1 MIIPV
6 GKNKHQVS
14 QGGLKHESL
23 MDLMDSDLFKV
34 AQGTSGLLDRNKQEE
49 PVTEPSDELQQAVDD
64 PSGSLGMNPPGA
76 DAGQQPQPVPQ
87 LAPQPQQQP
96 QQGGFEQA
104 ANQIA
109 MKVLEGLNLQP
120 AAWDVNTAVQNQ
132 AGQVS
137 AITIKMTRGANMK
150 AVAKATNSGQTK

>member
-1 MIIPV
+1 
-6 GKNKHQVS
+6 
-14 QGGLKHESL
+14 
-23 MDLMDSDLFKV
+23 
-34 AQGTSGLLDRNKQEE
+34 
-49 PVTEPSDELQQAVDD
+49 
-64 PSGSLGMNPPGA
+64 
-76 DAGQQPQPVPQ
+76 
-87 LAPQPQQQP
+87 
-96 QQGGFEQA
+96 
-104 ANQIA
+104 